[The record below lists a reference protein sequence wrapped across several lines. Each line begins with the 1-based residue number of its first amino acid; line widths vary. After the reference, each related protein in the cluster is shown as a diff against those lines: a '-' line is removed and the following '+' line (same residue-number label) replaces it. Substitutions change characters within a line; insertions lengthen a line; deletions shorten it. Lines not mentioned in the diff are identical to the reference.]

1 MEGGSSHHVSV
12 GVPSICVP
20 PSRPLHIIYYNARSL
35 LPKLDELCAVAEA
48 TNPDVICIVE
58 SWLSDEILDDEIA
71 IDNYRIL
78 RLNRNRHGGG
88 IVMYIHSSSS
98 SQVLSAGANSHEL
111 LVVSISTFNSFC
123 KFCIS
128 LFYHPPSCVD
138 AIDTLCMTLFSL
150 DPSVFD
156 SFILLGDF
164 NVDYFCITT
173 SLYKRLAECLSP
185 FALHQVVQSA
195 THHSSIGT
203 PSLIDPVFIS
213 NVSQLGSCSVIPPL
227 ATSDHNG
234 IHVVV
239 KQPTP
244 PVREARNP
252 RLVWRYK
259 ETNLDLAKTLI
270 ETTNWD
276 S

>member
-1 MEGGSSHHVSV
+1 MEGGSSHHVSAC
-12 GVPSICVP
+12 VPNNCVP

-35 LPKLDELCAVAEA
+35 LPKLDELCAVVEA
-48 TNPDVICIVE
+48 SNPDVICIVE

-71 IDNYRIL
+71 IDNYQIL

-88 IVMYIHSSSS
+88 LVMYIHSSLSY
-98 SQVLSAGANSHEL
+98 QVLSAGANGHEL
-111 LVVSISTFNSFC
+111 LVVSVSTLNSLC

-128 LFYHPPSCVD
+128 LFYRPPSSVD
-138 AIDTLCMTLFSL
+138 PIDTLCMTLFGL

-185 FALHQVVQSA
+185 FSLRQVVQSA
-195 THHSSIGT
+195 THHSPSGSS
-203 PSLIDPVFIS
+203 SLIDLVFIS
-213 NVSQLGSCSVIPPL
+213 NVSQLGSCSVIPSL

-234 IHVVV
+234 LQLEIN
-239 KQPTP
+239 QPTL
-244 PVREARNP
+244 PVWEP
-252 RLVWRYK
+252 RKPGLL
-259 ETNLDLAKTLI
+259 EI
-270 ETTNWD
+270 
-276 S
+276 

>member
-12 GVPSICVP
+12 CVPRLVSVP

-48 TNPDVICIVE
+48 NNPDVICIVE
-58 SWLSDEILDDEIA
+58 SWQSDEILDDEIA
-71 IDNYRIL
+71 INNYRIL
-78 RLNRNRHGGG
+78 RHGHGGG
-88 IVMYIHSSSS
+88 IVMYIHSSLS
-98 SQVLSAGANSHEL
+98 SQVLSVGANGHEL
-111 LVVSISTFNSFC
+111 LVVSVSTLNSLC

-128 LFYHPPSCVD
+128 LFYRPRSCVD
-138 AIDTLCMTLFSL
+138 AIDTLCMTPFSL
-150 DPSVFD
+150 LILGFLASVFD
-156 SFILLGDF
+156 SFILLGDI

-185 FALHQVVQSA
+185 LALCQVVESA
-195 THHSSIGT
+195 THHSPIGT
-203 PSLIDPVFIS
+203 PSLIDLVFIS
-213 NVSQLGSCSVIPPL
+213 NISQLGSCSVIPPL

-234 IHVVV
+234 IHVMV

-259 ETNLDLAKTLI
+259 EANLDLAKTLI
-270 ETTNWD
+270 ETTN
-276 S
+276 